1 MTHPRKKARR
11 AERLRAIRLR
21 MGLTMR
27 DVERE
32 SAAIAFRFANPRY
45 LVRRSQ
51 LSLYERGVSTP
62 SVFKLYSLRIV
73 YRCAYVTLLGA
84 FGVGRARLR
93 P

>member
-32 SAAIAFRFANPRY
+32 GAEIAFRFANPRY
-45 LVRRSQ
+45 LVRRSH
-51 LSLYERGVSTP
+51 LSLYERGLSTP
-62 SVFKLYSLRIV
+62 SI
-73 YRCAYVTLLGA
+73 
-84 FGVGRARLR
+84 
-93 P
+93 